1 MGMSSLTPKEKYP
14 HFVYSSDQ
22 DTILK
27 EKYLLYSL
35 LDYNLNDKQLS
46 TLKTY
51 TTALKEAESD
61 KQKEQSAL
69 EIGIQ
74 FYKDLGYDETSAISS
89 SKFDFTGV
97 VTLED
102 YLYNVANS
110 LNPLFKKTIGDIPIL
125 ETYAILLKDAKDD
138 PTKINIAQN
147 YGTKFYKLIGATTW
161 TIKDQLEM
169 DKLQPFDTASS
180 DTSLSPTTQLAS
192 ISEYSLS
199 YDVVR
204 NYLISVGANY
214 NIGFDFDV
222 ILGPI
227 SYQVDLELLYSGSE
241 YFLNS
246 ALTEGIE
253 FYTNHGLSKDEA
265 RYQTIKDI
273 NVILGS

>member
-1 MGMSSLTPKEKYP
+1 M
-14 HFVYSSDQ
+14 
-22 DTILK
+22 
-27 EKYLLYSL
+27 
-35 LDYNLNDKQLS
+35 NDKQLS